1 MLDSEDNHMTGGF
14 DFVVDDS
21 KTNNSQTIQDGDT
34 YTGEV
39 ESKYDESHML
49 DSEDNHMTGGFD
61 FVVDDAQEEIPTI
74 FTDSANMNT
83 FNANDD
89 VLTGDVEDRV
99 NQSNLIG
106 NDDNDNEGF
115 SFV

>member
-1 MLDSEDNHMTGGF
+1 
-14 DFVVDDS
+14 
-21 KTNNSQTIQDGDT
+21 
-34 YTGEV
+34 
-39 ESKYDESHML
+39 
-49 DSEDNHMTGGFD
+49 
-61 FVVDDAQEEIPTI
+61 
-74 FTDSANMNT
+74 MNT